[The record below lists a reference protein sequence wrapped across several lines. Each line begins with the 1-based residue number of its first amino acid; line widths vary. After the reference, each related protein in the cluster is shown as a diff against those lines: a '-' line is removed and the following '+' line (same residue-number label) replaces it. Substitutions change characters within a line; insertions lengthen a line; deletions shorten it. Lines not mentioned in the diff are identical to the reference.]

1 MTPILDVAGLSVRHG
16 ARPAV
21 RDFDLRVAAPGWWGV
36 VGANGSGKT
45 TLLRCMA
52 GRMAPERGSIRLSG
66 EASEHDPARRARDLG
81 LTPSLESL
89 PNGISGRDLV
99 RLVEQASGGEGD
111 PVADAIEAAL
121 DLETFWGNYVA
132 ELSAGQKQRL
142 AVRLA
147 FAGAPPVVLL
157 DEPFNWLDPAVA
169 HDLKTALRTITREYG
184 VTVISALHDIGT
196 LATWCDHGVLM
207 RDGRAVARFAPADLA
222 AACTDLAAFEAD
234 LVARVRA

>member
-1 MTPILDVAGLSVRHG
+1 MTPILDVAGLTARHG
-16 ARPAV
+16 PRPAL
-21 RDFDLRVAAPGWWGV
+21 RAFDLRIDTPGWWGV

-45 TLLRCMA
+45 TLLRCLA
-52 GRMAPERGSIRLSG
+52 GRMAPERGTIRLSG
-66 EASEHDPARRARDLG
+66 RACEHDPARRAAGVG
-81 LTPSLESL
+81 LTPTLESL
-89 PNGISGRDLV
+89 PKGISGADLV

-111 PVADAIEAAL
+111 PVAAVIEAAL
-121 DLETFWGNYVA
+121 DLDAFWGSYVA

-147 FAGAPPVVLL
+147 FAGSPRVVLL

-169 HDLKTALRTITREYG
+169 HDLKTGLRAITREHG
-184 VTVISALHDIGT
+184 VTVVSALHDIGT

-207 RDGRAVARFAPADLA
+207 RDGRAVARFSPAELA
-222 AACTDLAAFEAD
+222 AARTDLAAFEAD